1 MTSPI
6 YAEYRLVVQEKPFR
20 IPALNGIL
28 RLVWT
33 YLYRCHESASTA
45 TTKMQSLMK
54 HFFPA
59 NRLTVFPQEDR
70 IELLAYIVHFILSR
84 HFDYGSELTDLEDDE
99 SDDPD
104 NHDLSPSSTSRS
116 GTKPSVL
123 VTVQHAFC
131 TLSCSSSPSD
141 PCLVAFS
148 VAPVD
153 AGAASVLFLA
163 QDL

>member
-84 HFDYGSELTDLEDDE
+84 HFDYGSELCLELLQE
-99 SDDPD
+99 RSIP
-104 NHDLSPSSTSRS
+104 NLSSSNLASHLSPDRISIAIQAILM
-116 GTKPSVL
+116 SVKL
-123 VTVQHAFC
+123 
-131 TLSCSSSPSD
+131 LESEEPN
-141 PCLVAFS
+141 
-148 VAPVD
+148 PVWP
-153 AGAASVLFLA
+153 
-163 QDL
+163 